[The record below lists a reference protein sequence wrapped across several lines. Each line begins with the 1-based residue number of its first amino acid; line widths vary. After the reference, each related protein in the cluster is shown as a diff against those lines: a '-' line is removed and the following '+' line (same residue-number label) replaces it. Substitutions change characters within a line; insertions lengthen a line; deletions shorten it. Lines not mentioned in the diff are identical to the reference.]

1 MLEVRGRVLVYTIV
15 SCPHCLAAKK
25 TLKDLGVPFIDVP
38 VERFP
43 AVRSWLQE
51 KTGKTSV
58 PQIFFNETYVGG
70 NDNLQKIVKD
80 EEEWGKLIADIQ
92 TNEAKEDALIIP
104 HPSEATDRN
113 DAEMKFVCESDPAA
127 LTVEELRASG
137 ILRDHRNSFFSSTK
151 NVCSGQEFI
160 TWLMKEKNIN
170 STISALYGGLTGFPL
185 NAAFEISLLM
195 LDGLVCDSLND
206 SSEST
211 ALNAGPTQNYVLD
224 NAAQLSE
231 TLRKLLLQ
239 LTTNHISEDSK
250 VINYK
255 ELKDSEGFKE
265 YVKLSQELQRVP
277 VEKLDQD
284 GRKAFFINV
293 YNALVIHS
301 TVENGPPSNWLSRIK
316 FFDKTSYII
325 GGHSYS
331 LNDIENGV
339 LRANKRGPVQLFPPF
354 GKSDP
359 RRVIYLIQV
368 DPRIHFAL
376 NCGARSC
383 PPIKTF
389 SAENINEELQV
400 ATQAYLETDE
410 ALWVDEEHSIVH
422 LSSLLRWY
430 SSDFGDNTE
439 DVLMWVFRNVAVP
452 KKKEALGKVI
462 NSKKYKVTYISYDWS
477 TNASE

>member
-160 TWLMKEKNIN
+160 TWLMKEKNI
-170 STISALYGGLTGFPL
+170 IF
-185 NAAFEISLLM
+185 
-195 LDGLVCDSLND
+195 
-206 SSEST
+206 
-211 ALNAGPTQNYVLD
+211 
-224 NAAQLSE
+224 
-231 TLRKLLLQ
+231 
-239 LTTNHISEDSK
+239 
-250 VINYK
+250 
-255 ELKDSEGFKE
+255 
-265 YVKLSQELQRVP
+265 
-277 VEKLDQD
+277 
-284 GRKAFFINV
+284 
-293 YNALVIHS
+293 
-301 TVENGPPSNWLSRIK
+301 
-316 FFDKTSYII
+316 
-325 GGHSYS
+325 
-331 LNDIENGV
+331 
-339 LRANKRGPVQLFPPF
+339 
-354 GKSDP
+354 
-359 RRVIYLIQV
+359 
-368 DPRIHFAL
+368 
-376 NCGARSC
+376 
-383 PPIKTF
+383 
-389 SAENINEELQV
+389 
-400 ATQAYLETDE
+400 
-410 ALWVDEEHSIVH
+410 
-422 LSSLLRWY
+422 
-430 SSDFGDNTE
+430 
-439 DVLMWVFRNVAVP
+439 
-452 KKKEALGKVI
+452 
-462 NSKKYKVTYISYDWS
+462 
-477 TNASE
+477 